1 MFLSGAHNRVMVDV
15 LPDPVRK
22 GRGAI
27 SNPAGRFEAAS
38 RRAIDDGWARA
49 PGDEGD
55 DALGPPA
62 VPTTV
67 TLDKTRTII
76 ARNGSP
82 DVPFEQSINPY
93 RGCEHGCVYCFA
105 RPSHAYFGLSTGLDF
120 ETKLFAKP
128 DAGRLLAAELS
139 KPSYKP
145 AVIAMGTNTDPYQPV
160 EREWKVTRG
169 ILETLAAFNHP
180 FSIVTKS
187 ALVLRDLD
195 LIAPMARKNLVRVF
209 VSITTLDRHLAN
221 KMEPRAS
228 TPSRRLAAIK
238 GLSEAG
244 VPAGVMAAPM
254 IPALNDGELE
264 AILAA
269 AHEMGA
275 ISAGY
280 TLLRLPFEI
289 KDLFSEWLDAH
300 APLKA
305 KHVLSLIQ
313 GARGGR
319 LNDPRWGSRMRGEGP
334 YAELLRTR
342 FRLACSRLGFNRNDW
357 HPNVS
362 QFRVPPKPG
371 DQLRLL

>member
-1 MFLSGAHNRVMVDV
+1 MVDV
-15 LPDPVRK
+15 LPEQARK

-27 SNPAGRFEAAS
+27 SNPAGRFEAES
-38 RRAIDDGWARA
+38 RRAVDDGWARM

-55 DALGPPA
+55 DRDGPPA
-62 VPTTV
+62 VATTV

-76 ARNGSP
+76 AKNDSP
-82 DVPFEQSINPY
+82 DVPFDQSINPY

-120 ETKLFAKP
+120 ETKIFAKP
-128 DAGRLLAAELS
+128 EAARLLAAELR
-139 KPSYKP
+139 KPGYVP
-145 AVIAMGTNTDPYQPV
+145 QVIAMGTNTDPYQPV

-169 ILETLAAFNHP
+169 ILETLSAFNHP
-180 FSIVTKS
+180 LSIVTKS
-187 ALVLRDLD
+187 ALVLRDIDIL
-195 LIAPMARKNLVRVF
+195 APMARKNLVRVF
-209 VSITTLDRHLAN
+209 LSITTLDRHLAN

-228 TPSRRLAAIK
+228 TPSRRLAAVK
-238 GLSEAG
+238 GLAEAG
-244 VPAGVMAAPM
+244 VPTGVMAAPM

-269 AHEMGA
+269 AREMGA

-280 TLLRLPFEI
+280 TLLRLPYEI
-289 KDLFSEWLDAH
+289 KDLFVEWLDAH
-300 APLKA
+300 TPLKA
-305 KHVLSLIQ
+305 RHVLSLIE

-319 LNDPRWGSRMRGEGP
+319 LNDPRWGSRMKGEGA

-342 FRLACSRLGFNRNDW
+342 FRLACARLGFNKNDW
-357 HPNVS
+357 HPDTS
-362 QFRVPPKPG
+362 QFRAPPQKG

>member
-1 MFLSGAHNRVMVDV
+1 MVDV
-15 LPDPVRK
+15 LPEQARK

-27 SNPAGRFEAAS
+27 SNPAGRFEAES
-38 RRAIDDGWARA
+38 RRAVDDGWAHV
-49 PGDEGD
+49 PGDEGED
-55 DALGPPA
+55 RSGPPA
-62 VPTTV
+62 VATTV

-76 ARNGSP
+76 AKNDSP
-82 DVPFEQSINPY
+82 DVPFDQSINPY
-93 RGCEHGCVYCFA
+93 RGCEHGCIYCFA

-128 DAGRLLAAELS
+128 EAGRLLAAELR
-139 KPSYKP
+139 KPGYVP
-145 AVIAMGTNTDPYQPV
+145 RVIAMGTNTDPYQPV

-180 FSIVTKS
+180 LSIVTKS

-195 LIAPMARKNLVRVF
+195 ILGPMARKGLVRVF
-209 VSITTLDRHLAN
+209 LSITTLDRHLAN

-228 TPSRRLAAIK
+228 TPSRRLAAVK
-238 GLSEAG
+238 GLAEAG
-244 VPAGVMAAPM
+244 VPTGVMAAPM

-269 AHEMGA
+269 AREMGA

-280 TLLRLPFEI
+280 TLLRLPYEI
-289 KDLFSEWLDAH
+289 KDLFVEWLDEH

-305 KHVLSLIQ
+305 RHVLSLIQ

-319 LNDPRWGSRMRGEGP
+319 LNDPRWGSRMRGEGA

-342 FRLACSRLGFNRNDW
+342 FRLACARLGFNKHDW
-357 HPNVS
+357 HPDAS
-362 QFRVPPKPG
+362 QFRVPPQPG
-371 DQLRLL
+371 DQLKLL